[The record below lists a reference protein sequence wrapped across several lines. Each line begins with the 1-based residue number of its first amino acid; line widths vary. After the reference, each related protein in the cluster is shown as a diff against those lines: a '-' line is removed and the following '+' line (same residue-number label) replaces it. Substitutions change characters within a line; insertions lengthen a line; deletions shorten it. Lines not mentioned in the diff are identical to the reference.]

1 MARQTVL
8 LVDADPRSARV
19 FEVSLRNAGYS
30 VTHVQSAAEAVE
42 AIEVAIPDLVISDTR
57 LAPSKVPEGAT
68 PLTDGYSLCRRLKDD
83 PVWYAIPFIFL
94 TSSASIEDKI
104 RGLELGVEDFLTKP
118 IYLREII
125 TRIQLVLAKK
135 QREGMEG
142 RTSRASFTGLLS
154 EMGLVDLLSTIDLGR
169 KSGVL
174 ELESP
179 VSRGLVFFRDGRV
192 VDAKVNKIAGANA
205 VYRMLLWTD
214 GRFEIRFGPCNANE
228 VIEMSTQGL
237 LMEGMRRIDEW
248 QRMREQLP
256 PLESVFEV
264 DVPEVLARIGEIPDE
279 INPILRAFDGKR
291 TLIEVVDESGIDDL
305 EALATLTKL
314 YFEGL
319 IVPARTSSGTTSDT
333 RVALPDDRRR
343 DTLIGFETDVE
354 SSLPSLPPAAAQDD
368 DVMLPA
374 STPESGVNSPAT
386 HGEGAASNRALTD
399 ASPSPNVSDGTGTAI
414 LPAPPSA
421 PPDRGTSTSQEPAV
435 AKQRGKNRRS
445 KREFADSSAGKSTA
459 STASSSVA
467 PATASTAPVIDSEES
482 DESDEAPA
490 AAAKATPSVA
500 PPAEASGAQPAV
512 TEDAKPSQPAPS
524 ATVEAAK
531 AEAPAADA
539 AKSDDGKIEIASL
552 MGAAKAEGDK
562 KPEPAS
568 DAARADAPKAEENKT
583 EGGTIIQFPRSARAE
598 DAKVD
603 EKKADDAKVEEKKA
617 EDAKAD
623 EKKADEK
630 KADEKKPDAKKADEK
645 KADEKKADEK
655 KADEKKADEKKSDRP
670 ADKKGDPKKDAKKPE
685 GKRERKDSHGDLGDE
700 AKAFFS
706 DNSYEVAYKRTHDT
720 FEDLK
725 PEAHP
730 EATSNRKLMYA
741 TVGLLVLIV
750 GIVGGLAIYK
760 KFWGV
765 EDAQLSPGGLL
776 LANNPGG
783 STTTPNA
790 NGSGTGTG
798 NTTGGS
804 TAGTNAEDSGI
815 AAANA
820 ATEDSGVAVAAASTD
835 DAAVATTT
843 EDASAVANN
852 TTSAEDAATTAANTA
867 VEDSGVAATAANTTV
882 EDSGIAATASN
893 AAVTDSGVA
902 AAPSG
907 PAELLTAAQ
916 RAQGRGAA
924 AAATAY
930 QAYIDAGGNDG
941 AAIARFAF
949 WLANRGDLGRAGEWA
964 ERATQLDPNSQLGWY
979 VLGAAKMEGPRR
991 DAAAARAAFR
1001 RCASLPG
1008 RYAADCRAM

>member
-1 MARQTVL
+1 LARQTVL

-30 VTHVQSAAEAVE
+30 VTHVQSATEAVE

-57 LAPSKVPEGAT
+57 LAPSKVLEGGT
-68 PLTDGYSLCRRLKDD
+68 PLNDGYSLCRRLKDD

-174 ELESP
+174 ELEAP
-179 VSRGLVFFRDGRV
+179 QGRGLVFFRDGRV
-192 VDAKVNKIAGANA
+192 VDAKINKISGASA

-214 GRFEIRFGPCNANE
+214 GRFEIRFGPCSANE

-256 PLESVFEV
+256 PLDSVFEV

-291 TLIEVVDESGIDDL
+291 TLMEVVDESAIDDL

-314 YFEGL
+314 FFEGL
-319 IVPARTSSGTTSDT
+319 IVPAQTSSGTTTDT
-333 RVALPDDRRR
+333 RVALQDDRKR
-343 DTLIGFETDVE
+343 DTLIGFDTDVQ
-354 SSLPSLPPAAAQDD
+354 SSLPPPIPDERHD
-368 DVMLPA
+368 DVVLPA
-374 STPESGVNSPAT
+374 SSPTNVLSPAT
-386 HGEGAASNRALTD
+386 ADEGAASNGALTE
-399 ASPSPNVSDGTGTAI
+399 ASPSPRAFDGTGAAI
-414 LPAPPSA
+414 LPDPPSA
-421 PPDRGTSTSQEPAV
+421 PLERGSSISQEPAV

-445 KREFADSSAGKSTA
+445 KREFADSTAAKSTA

-467 PATASTAPVIDSEES
+467 PATASTAPVIDDSDDEDVAVRAETAKSAPAESAETKES
-482 DESDEAPA
+482 DASGSQPAVSESAAAKAPDAPA
-490 AAAKATPSVA
+490 AAVEPAQASSAAVEA
-500 PPAEASGAQPAV
+500 PKSDASKPEAPKGDDEKIEISSLA
-512 TEDAKPSQPAPS
+512 D
-524 ATVEAAK
+524 AAK
-531 AEAPAADA
+531 AEPTQKQDAASEQATADA
-539 AKSDDGKIEIASL
+539 VKT
-552 MGAAKAEGDK
+552 
-562 KPEPAS
+562 
-568 DAARADAPKAEENKT
+568 DAARSDESKT
-583 EGGTIIQFPRSARAE
+583 EGGTIIQFPRSPRG
-598 DAKVD
+598 D
-603 EKKADDAKVEEKKA
+603 E
-617 EDAKAD
+617 AKAPSGD
-623 EKKADEK
+623 E
-630 KADEKKPDAKKADEK
+630 KKADEK

-655 KADEKKADEKKSDRP
+655 KADEKKADDKKADEKKADEKKP
-670 ADKKGDPKKDAKKPE
+670 DEKKADEKKADDKKADAKKDPKKSE
-685 GKRERKDSHGDLGDE
+685 SKRERKDSHGDLGEE

-706 DNSYEVAYKRTHDT
+706 DNSFEVAYKRTHDT

-730 EATSNRKLMYA
+730 EASSNKKLMYV
-741 TVGLLVLIV
+741 TVSLFVAIV
-750 GIVGGLAIYK
+750 AVVGSLAIYK

-765 EDAQLSPGGLL
+765 EDAQLSQSGSLL
-776 LANNPGG
+776 
-783 STTTPNA
+783 
-790 NGSGTGTG
+790 GSGSG
-798 NTTGGS
+798 NSSSNNSGS
-804 TAGTNAEDSGI
+804 STSGAG
-815 AAANA
+815 
-820 ATEDSGVAVAAASTD
+820 AST
-835 DAAVATTT
+835 
-843 EDASAVANN
+843 
-852 TTSAEDAATTAANTA
+852 
-867 VEDSGVAATAANTTV
+867 EDSGVAATTTSSADDSAVAANTSASSD
-882 EDSGIAATASN
+882 DSGATVASQSADDAAASASSEDAAATASN
-893 AAVTDSGVA
+893 ATPSQEDAATASNTSPATTDSGVSTASSNAGTGAEDSGVA

-907 PAELLTAAQ
+907 PEELLVAAQ
-916 RAQGRGAA
+916 RAERRGAA

-930 QAYIDAGGNDG
+930 QAYLDAGGNNA
-941 AAIARFAF
+941 AAIARFAYS
-949 WLANRGDLGRAGEWA
+949 LANRGDLGRAGDWA
-964 ERATQLDPNSQLGWY
+964 ERATRLDPNNQLGWY

-991 DAAAARAAFR
+991 DPAAARAAFR
-1001 RCASLPG
+1001 RCAALPG